1 MTIESTPQNK
11 QYNDPL
17 LSAWYS
23 NDGRP
28 LLETPLTQDALDL
41 LNKAKTISPAKT
53 VTTTRQAFKASR
65 EDLIALAIINKTT
78 LLSTVI
84 SDMRGIYIRGLTEL
98 LMEYIDAVYYFDV
111 DVSQRQYLDS
121 CEFRQDYY
129 NVYITIADFVHG
141 IDQYYFDLTR
151 SMTDKPVPSIFTSTA
166 FKKHQV
172 EFIRQAIHRL
182 YPNAKSNYKL
192 PVDIDYIAEKAVI
205 EKGNYQSTVTILNGF
220 TLLYEM
226 DGSDGF

>member
-1 MTIESTPQNK
+1 MTIESTPQDN
-11 QYNDPL
+11 QYSDPL

-28 LLETPLTQDALDL
+28 IQETPLTQDALDL
-41 LNKAKTISPAKT
+41 LNKAKSITPHKNINRIPY
-53 VTTTRQAFKASR
+53 RASR
-65 EDLIALAIINKTT
+65 SAIIALALSNKTASF
-78 LLSTVI
+78 LSTVI
-84 SDMRGIYIRGLTEL
+84 SDMRGIYISGLTEL
-98 LMEYIDAVYYFDV
+98 LMEYIDATYYFDV

-129 NVYITIADFVHG
+129 NVYISIADFVHG

-151 SMTDKPVPSIFTSTA
+151 SISDKPVPSIFTSTA

-205 EKGNYQSTVTILNGF
+205 EKGNYQATETILNGF